1 MIRIKPLVSAKPSR
15 TNRIP
20 AKNKLI
26 TLEMCPLKRRRN
38 NRLEYNADTLKITHN
53 TVVPGKDF
61 LRHIF
66 HNHRFSL
73 FIFLLLSR
81 SVTVLLCVLAQMCCS
96 YRCCSPRGADF
107 CGISERLWLRFGS
120 VTGTLA
126 TCGLPCTVRVRWRR
140 THITSWQTH
149 ALYWQG
155 KVRGD
160 SCSTAGRLIRR

>member
-61 LRHIF
+61 LRHIY

-96 YRCCSPRGADF
+96 YRCCSPRGAGF

-126 TCGLPCTVRVRWRR
+126 TCGLPALSESGGGER
-140 THITSWQTH
+140 TSAADRPTLSIGR
-149 ALYWQG
+149 G
-155 KVRGD
+155 KLGERAAAP
-160 SCSTAGRLIRR
+160 SGRLIRR